1 MAIFLLAVPKTR
13 GLDAEA
19 RMKAAKMV
27 LSESFDAYSELVGNH
42 YESEPEIKHPG
53 GASASILV
61 WKRTAE
67 QNSVQTKKDWWAF
80 TAGKTHLKKFLRRSL
95 VEAKP

>member
-80 TAGKTHLKKFLRRSL
+80 TAGKTHLKKFFRRSL

>member
-42 YESEPEIKHPG
+42 YESEPEIGVARK
-53 GASASILV
+53 L
-61 WKRTAE
+61 WT
-67 QNSVQTKKDWWAF
+67 
-80 TAGKTHLKKFLRRSL
+80 RS
-95 VEAKP
+95 